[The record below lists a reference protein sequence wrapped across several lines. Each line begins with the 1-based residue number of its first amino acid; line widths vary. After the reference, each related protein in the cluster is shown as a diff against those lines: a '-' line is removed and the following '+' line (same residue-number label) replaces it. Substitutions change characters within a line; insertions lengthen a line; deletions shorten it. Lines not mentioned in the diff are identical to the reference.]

1 MSSQWSLRIA
11 TGAAMSPM
19 SWDAP
24 ISGLEIGASSEL
36 NPTVS
41 LIPVILRQREW
52 WNRFLVS
59 TRLSLSAPKMELYWL
74 PFDMWY
80 VQAKLLNR
88 LQRTTE
94 SQLLKLR
101 WLPWMLRPWQ
111 QHRLPTAFREPT
123 DWRPSSPMSITS
135 RRTQILCPALD
146 APRSEHTANLALLT
160 KIILET
166 QIYRVLLKMRVT
178 EKRKTISLLDTLFAL
193 GVEFLS

>member
-1 MSSQWSLRIA
+1 
-11 TGAAMSPM
+11 M

-146 APRSEHTANLALLT
+146 AHPARSEQIKSRVATA
-160 KIILET
+160 KSC
-166 QIYRVLLKMRVT
+166 QS
-178 EKRKTISLLDTLFAL
+178 SLVDRAHLFQYL
-193 GVEFLS
+193 GA